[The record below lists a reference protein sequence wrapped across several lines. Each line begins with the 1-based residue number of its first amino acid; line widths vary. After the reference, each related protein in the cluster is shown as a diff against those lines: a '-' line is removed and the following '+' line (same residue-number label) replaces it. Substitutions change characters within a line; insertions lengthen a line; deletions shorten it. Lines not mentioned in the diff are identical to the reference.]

1 MRRPNEKMPRSSP
14 PTMSDVAE
22 RVGVSAMTV
31 SRALRNDSSIA
42 PETRA
47 RIIKAVEE
55 VGYVLDQ
62 SARSLVSRRTDFIAA
77 LIPSINNSNFS
88 DTARAIT
95 EVLEPAGI
103 QLLLGYTDYSVANE
117 ERLIEAML
125 RRRPEGVIVTGGRHT
140 ARSRKLLEQAGVPIV
155 EIWDL
160 PERPIEH
167 VVGFSNSAAAGA
179 LVRYLHGKGHRKIA
193 FIGGTSDRDE
203 RGAERRQG
211 YERAIAEL
219 GLPVPRIIS
228 IATVP
233 ISMRHGAE
241 GILRL
246 MEQAPDVDAAMCT
259 SDLSA
264 FGAIMECGRRGWP
277 VPSRIA
283 IAGFGDFEVASC
295 AYPTITTVDVS
306 SAEIGRQAGELMLRA
321 IEAARSGL
329 PIAKETIITE
339 YRVIP
344 RESA

>member
-1 MRRPNEKMPRSSP
+1 
-14 PTMSDVAE
+14 MSDVAE

-31 SRALRNDSSIA
+31 SRALRDDASIA
-42 PETRA
+42 PDTRA
-47 RIIKAVEE
+47 RIMQAVEE

-62 SARSLVSRRTDFIAA
+62 SARSLVSRRTEFIAA

-103 QLLLGYTDYSVANE
+103 QLLLGYTDYSIENE
-117 ERLIEAML
+117 ERLLEAML
-125 RRRPEGVIVTGGRHT
+125 RRRPEGMILTGGRHT
-140 ARSRKLLEQAGVPIV
+140 ERSRKILEQAGIPII

-160 PERPIEH
+160 PDRPIEH
-167 VVGFSNSAAAGA
+167 VVGFSNKSAASA
-179 LVRYLHGKGHRKIA
+179 LVHYLHGKGHRRIA

-211 YERAIAEL
+211 YEFAVNEL
-219 GLPVPRIIS
+219 GLAVPRIVS

-241 GILRL
+241 AILRL
-246 MEQAPDVDAAMCT
+246 MEQSPEVEAAMCT

-264 FGAIMECGRRGWP
+264 FGAIMECRRRGWS

-295 AYPTITTVDVS
+295 SYPTITTVDVS
-306 SAEIGRQAGELMLRA
+306 SGAIGREAAELMLRA
-321 IEAARSGL
+321 IEAARRGR

-339 YRVIP
+339 YRVIA

>member
-1 MRRPNEKMPRSSP
+1 
-14 PTMSDVAE
+14 MSDVAE

-31 SRALRNDSSIA
+31 SRALRDDASIA

-47 RIIKAVEE
+47 RIIQAVEE

-103 QLLLGYTDYSVANE
+103 QLLLGYTDYSIENE
-117 ERLIEAML
+117 ERLLEAML
-125 RRRPEGVIVTGGRHT
+125 RRRPEGMILTGGRHT
-140 ARSRKLLEQAGVPIV
+140 DRSRKLLEQAGIPII

-160 PERPIEH
+160 PDRPIEH
-167 VVGFSNSAAAGA
+167 VVGFSNTSAAKA
-179 LVRYLHGKGHRKIA
+179 LVHYLHGKGHQRIA

-211 YERAIAEL
+211 YEQAVHEL
-219 GLPVPRIIS
+219 GLAVPRIVS
-228 IATVP
+228 IAKVP

-241 GILRL
+241 AILRL
-246 MEQAPDVDAAMCT
+246 MEQSPEVEAAMCT

-264 FGAIMECGRRGWP
+264 FGAIMECRRRGWA

-295 AYPTITTVDVS
+295 SFPTITTVDVS
-306 SAEIGRQAGELMLRA
+306 SAEIGREAAELMLRA
-321 IEAARSGL
+321 IAAARRGQ
-329 PIAKETIITE
+329 PIAKETILTE
-339 YRVIP
+339 YRVIE